1 MYTLCNFYLFYFY
14 STNYLYWLRF
24 VNLNKDHDDDDD
36 EQIFHYHKHNIN
48 ITSLYS
54 HYDAQCSVQK
64 FNSTKYT

>member
-1 MYTLCNFYLFYFY
+1 
-14 STNYLYWLRF
+14 LYWLRF

-54 HYDAQCSVQK
+54 HHDAQCSVQK